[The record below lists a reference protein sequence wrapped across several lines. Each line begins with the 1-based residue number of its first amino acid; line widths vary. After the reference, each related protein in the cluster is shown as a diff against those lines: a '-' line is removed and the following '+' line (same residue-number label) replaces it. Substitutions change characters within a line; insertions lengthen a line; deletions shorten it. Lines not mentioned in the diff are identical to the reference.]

1 MAADAKDTKFFNG
14 WVGNGKSCPG
24 PPPPAAAAATAA
36 GRCRCRCK
44 KKKKAAEWWPL
55 LAETTTQLIGRQDN
69 TSKQKGRMVA
79 WWGPAF
85 AFLRFDLKL
94 ET

>member
-1 MAADAKDTKFFNG
+1 MG
-14 WVGNGKSCPG
+14 GLEMESRVPG
-24 PPPPAAAAATAA
+24 RRRRPRPRPLPLAAAAAAA
-36 GRCRCRCK
+36 K
-44 KKKKAAEWWPL
+44 KKKKAAEGWPL